1 MAACRLRVTGSGPDT
16 GDGARGRGRPRRGR
30 RPPPPRPGRA
40 AGRRARRWRSGR
52 PARRPR
58 RPGPRG
64 RAAGR
69 AGRSGAGRDEPNDS
83 AEAKPAGVGAD
94 PGFGDGVAAARTVKA
109 SVVSSGAGVATG
121 FGEGFGAGFGAGLR
135 GRRRGGPRGRTCGR
149 RGGGRS
155 GGRRPGPGRRGRP
168 GRRPAGADRHPRGLG
183 RDGRGTGGPDG
194 LGRRCGPDG
203 LGRRCGAHGR
213 GRRSAGPEP
222 EPPGP
227 EQACA
232 RSGRPERPQPRRGG
246 LDRLGA
252 VGLVGLVSLLVA
264 HLADHLVG
272 RPLRRRTGP
281 GGAHGD
287 RHDLLDR
294 RGHRRRGG
302 RGRPAAADH
311 LTGRG
316 DEVGDADEAPEREH
330 EELHDRRRVADH
342 RELHAGDAE
351 PGHAEHE
358 GEPRARR
365 HLPAGPRAGDRRRC
379 APLRLP
385 AHTYL
390 LDGSDDPHHTDRTDT
405 GGGRTVRVRPEHPA
419 TDGARGHPPG

>member
-1 MAACRLRVTGSGPDT
+1 MEVG
-16 GDGARGRGRPRRGR
+16 
-30 RPPPPRPGRA
+30 A
-40 AGRRARRWRSGR
+40 AGSSSSASWAAGT
-52 PARRPR
+52 
-58 RPGPRG
+58 RG
-64 RAAGR
+64 GAGR
-69 AGRSGAGRDEPNDS
+69 ASGAGRDEPNDS

-121 FGEGFGAGFGAGLR
+121 FGEGFGVGFGVGFGPGF
-135 GRRRGGPRGRTCGR
+135 GRLRTCGR
-149 RGGGRS
+149 
-155 GGRRPGPGRRGRP
+155 GGRRPGGGGGRGGGRGRA
-168 GRRPAGADRHPRGLG
+168 GSTGAPAGERGSTPARSRSRRA
-183 RDGRGTGGPDG
+183 RDGRPDG

-203 LGRRCGAHGR
+203 LGRRCGAR
-213 GRRSAGPEP
+213 GRRSRSRSRSRGRRRPA
-222 EPPGP
+222 PGP
-227 EQACA
+227 GR
-232 RSGRPERPQPRRGG
+232 RSGRSHRRGG

-252 VGLVGLVSLLVA
+252 VGLPVGHLVGLLVG
-264 HLADHLVG
+264 HLADDLVG
-272 RPLRRRTGP
+272 LRVRRPLRRRTGP

-294 RGHRRRGG
+294 RGHRRRRGS
-302 RGRPAAADH
+302 GRPAATDH
-311 LTGRG
+311 LTRRG

-351 PGHAEHE
+351 PRHAEHE

-390 LDGSDDPHHTDRTDT
+390 LDGSDDPHLTDRTDT
-405 GGGRTVRVRPEHPA
+405 GGRRTVRPPRH
-419 TDGARGHPPG
+419 GRGTCHPPE